1 MNKKLMTR
9 MTGMAGAGLLVAQ
22 SLLPAF
28 AAINISVSGN
38 GADSKNDVN
47 FNYTTTTTVSQS
59 NNVSVNNK
67 VNQDANTGNNSV
79 SKNTG
84 ADIDVQTGDVTQ
96 TAEIATV
103 AGANSAVVESC
114 GCDLDLVVAIEKNG
128 ADTKNDVDFKLQSG
142 KQLFQT
148 NYVDVQNKVD
158 QDANTGNN
166 EIDKNTGGDIELT
179 TGDVDQAVS
188 LATEAGLNVASLGG
202 SNGGVDLELVI
213 AENGADSR
221 NDLDVTLKLY
231 TVAAQNNSVDVLND
245 VDQDA
250 LTGKNDIDSNTGGD
264 IDVETGDVDQAIE
277 VWNGVGFNALEVDEC
292 CEIEGSVVVDKNGT
306 DTRNDVDLNI
316 EFGSEYFQACGGEQV
331 SLLSKLLK
339 RFRGGC
345 DVDNNLN
352 QDAVTGKND
361 VEKNTGDDLTTG
373 DVDQLITVENEAG
386 ANVIGAGAG
395 SHVSGGNVSLLMV
408 LVQMLLG

>member
-1 MNKKLMTR
+1 MNKKLVTR
-9 MTGMAGAGLLVAQ
+9 MTGMAGAGLLIAQ

-38 GADSKNDVN
+38 GYGSNNDAD
-47 FNYTTTTTVSQS
+47 FNYSTQTTVSQS

-67 VNQDANTGNNSV
+67 IDQDANTGDNTV

-96 TAEIATV
+96 TAEVTTV
-103 AGANSAVVESC
+103 AGANSAVVEAC

-128 ADTKNDVDFKLQSG
+128 ADTKNDVDFDLQSG

-148 NYVDVQNKVD
+148 NYVDVKNDVD
-158 QDANTGNN
+158 QDGNTGDN
-166 EIDKNTGGDIELT
+166 EIDKNTGGDIALT
-179 TGDVDQAVS
+179 TGDVDQAIS
-188 LATEAGLNVASLGG
+188 LTTEAGLNVASLG
-202 SNGGVDLELVI
+202 SSDGGVDLELVI

-221 NDLDVTLKLY
+221 NDLDVTLELY
-231 TVAAQNNSVDVLND
+231 TVAAQNNSVDVYND

-250 LTGKNDIDSNTGGD
+250 LTGKNDVDANTGGD
-264 IDVETGDVDQAIE
+264 IDVETGGVDQAIE

-292 CEIEGSVVVDKNGT
+292 CELEGEIVVDKNGV
-306 DTRNDVDLNI
+306 DTKNDVDLDI

-331 SLLSKLLK
+331 TGLAKLLN

-345 DVDNNLN
+345 DLDNNLD
-352 QDAVTGKND
+352 QDAETGKND

-373 DVDQLITVENEAG
+373 DVDQLMTVENEAG
-386 ANVIGAGAG
+386 ANVIGEGAG
-395 SHVSGGNVSLLMV
+395 SHMTGENVSFLTILVEMV
-408 LVQMLLG
+408 LG